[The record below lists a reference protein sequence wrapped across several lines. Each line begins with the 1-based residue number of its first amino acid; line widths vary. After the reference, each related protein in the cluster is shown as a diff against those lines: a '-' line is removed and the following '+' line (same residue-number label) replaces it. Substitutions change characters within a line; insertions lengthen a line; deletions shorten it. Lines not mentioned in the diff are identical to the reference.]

1 MRYRLNFLLLCG
13 FLISSNGWAGVGP
26 VVMST
31 PAENTL
37 SSGILV
43 LGQIQAF
50 IEPGGNGQIVSFHTE
65 MDLDRN
71 TTGKI
76 YSHAI
81 SANNQVAE
89 PSLIASIPNAVPSYF
104 VNYIAS
110 ADNGNAILYFILQ
123 YEDEQS
129 YKVEEGWSVYYDAA
143 SGWRTPVKIATFDG
157 VNDLK
162 LYFDSTGVAYATR
175 QEQSNSYT
183 LYQYQSDNSWSVLLT
198 DVNAESFAI
207 GGNDRL
213 YRVHES
219 DTDETEQMTY
229 LSFINDEHNGWE
241 TPILISQINTG
252 TTVVGVRPL
261 VSSNGDIFALNAK
274 LEDPPNMVFKLNMRK
289 YDVSASEWIV
299 ENDELHFDVPG
310 VGSMPFT
317 FHPFFLNNNA
327 GNVDIMVPLMF
338 NIDEQYSIWKT
349 ARYNETNK
357 WQAAEELHNKIDE
370 KGNRLGALLSA
381 LGNNFITDNNGHA
394 VTVMCRENC
403 DEKFAKFYNT
413 TTGWSDELVLPG
425 LGVNDGDSCSPKDAA
440 ELGSHPQVAVN
451 PNGDIIIANGLTTAV
466 PGIFT
471 RKMHLTSTTGD
482 ILTATSD
489 TSCKSLSSAPP
500 SESSGNT
507 GGVGNTDNT
516 GGAGADTSGGI
527 INNDD
532 SSSSAS
538 MSYGFL
544 FLLLLLKNF
553 RLFSS
558 IRRLYYKTTSDR

>member
-13 FLISSNGWAGVGP
+13 FIIFSNAWAGIGP
-26 VVMST
+26 VSVST
-31 PAENTL
+31 PFENTL

-65 MDLDRN
+65 VDLDRN
-71 TTGKI
+71 TIGKL

-89 PSLIASIPNAVPSYF
+89 PTLIATIPNALPSYF

-110 ADNGNAILYFILQ
+110 ADNGNAILYFIVK

-129 YKVEEGWSVYYDAA
+129 YKVEEGWSVYYDAV
-143 SGWRTPVKIATFDG
+143 SGWRTPTKIDTFNG

-162 LYFDSTGVAYATR
+162 IYFDSNGVAYTTR
-175 QEQSNSYT
+175 QEQSSSYT
-183 LYQYQSDNSWSVLLT
+183 LYQYLPDNSWSALLT

-207 GGNDRL
+207 GGNNRL

-219 DTDETEQMTY
+219 DTDELDKMTY
-229 LSFINDEHNGWE
+229 LSFINEDHTGWE
-241 TPILISQINTG
+241 TPILISEANTG

-274 LEDPPNMVFKLNMRK
+274 LEDPPNLVFKLNMRK
-289 YDVSASEWIV
+289 YDASTSEWIV
-299 ENDELHFDVPG
+299 VNDELTFDVPG
-310 VGSMPFT
+310 VGLMPFA
-317 FHPFFLNNNA
+317 FKPFFLNNKTD
-327 GNVDIMVPLMF
+327 NVDIMVPLMF
-338 NIDEQYSIWKT
+338 NIDNQYSIWKT
-349 ARYNETNK
+349 ARYNEINK
-357 WQAAEELHNKIDE
+357 WQPAEELHNKIGE

-381 LGNNFITDNNGHA
+381 LGNGFITDNNGHA

-413 TTGWSDELVLPG
+413 TTGWSDELALPG
-425 LGVNDGDSCSPKDAA
+425 LGINKNDNCNPNDAV
-440 ELGSHPQVAVN
+440 ELGTHPQVAVN
-451 PNGDIIIANGLTTAV
+451 PNGDVIIANGFTTAI
-466 PGIFT
+466 PGTLT
-471 RKMHLTSTTGD
+471 RKMHIASTTGD
-482 ILTATSD
+482 IITATSNIN
-489 TSCKSLSSAPP
+489 CKPLSSTP

-507 GGVGNTDNT
+507 GDTGNTDN
-516 GGAGADTSGGI
+516 GGI
-527 INNDD
+527 AGDNSGPIINGGSN
-532 SSSSAS
+532 SSAS

-544 FLLLLLKNF
+544 LLLLILKNF
-553 RLFSS
+553 RLLTSV
-558 IRRLYYKTTSDR
+558 RRFY